1 MRGSSGGFFT
11 HKYRIV
17 ASSLLAPDTLLI
29 SSIIHSFFHYI
40 YSHFSSLLSLFCIRQ
55 AVLVSFLWTWF
66 YSYCLFH
73 LSAPEFYDTLYDT
86 RFHISNILLIY
97 PPELL
102 DPSLGFLD
110 PRILGRTRLVVLLVK
125 APPL

>member
-73 LSAPEFYDTLYDT
+73 LSAPEFYDTLRHSTTLSTTLSTTHAFVYP
-86 RFHISNILLIY
+86 IS
-97 PPELL
+97 
-102 DPSLGFLD
+102 S
-110 PRILGRTRLVVLLVK
+110 
-125 APPL
+125 